1 MSGKFEMVD
10 LIRECC
16 ELSRYFPGLYQVTA
30 GDPCKDCATVLT
42 CPVREKLKTKAVTV
56 SAKIPV
62 ETNAQIAARLGITK
76 RQVAKRRKEGTL
88 DVQSNK
94 S

>member
-10 LIRECC
+10 LIREGC

-30 GDPCKDCATVLT
+30 GDPCKDCATVST
-42 CPVREKLKTKAVTV
+42 CPVKIKLSTKP
-56 SAKIPV
+56 KINPSIPT

-88 DVQSNK
+88 DVQGNK